1 MKLEFS
7 VDLINGVL
15 AYLEKQPYAD
25 VAKLITTIHAEAAEA
40 QNKNTPPTIPQVIS
54 PEQITE
60 VVKG

>member
-15 AYLEKQPYAD
+15 AYLEKQPYVD
-25 VAKLITTIHAEAAEA
+25 VVKLISAIHAEAAEA
-40 QNKNTPPTIPQVIS
+40 QKKPIPQVIS

-60 VVKG
+60 IVKG